1 MCVCIIHSVKTTAQH
16 FWNLYIQ
23 HIWDLGLDAMR
34 CDASLLEVQSFKL
47 NIQCSANIQLH
58 VQKLLNLPL
67 EIS

>member
-1 MCVCIIHSVKTTAQH
+1 MCVCIIHSVKTIAQH
-16 FWNLYIQ
+16 FWDLYIQ